1 MSNDCGT
8 SRIAGCQF
16 TLHPMTDKFVDVI
29 LGALEE
35 VDTTN
40 VWKDTDDVSTCI
52 RGKMVHIFD
61 VTKAIFLHAA
71 KTGEH
76 VAMSGTFSIGCPGD
90 SSGDVYMD
98 VTDEVLNEVKSKDIS
113 QKAGCKFALY
123 PMGREDYMDKI
134 YEQID
139 LSKAR
144 GVDVSA
150 SHYATRLDGEVNDIF
165 HTLEESFDKV
175 QEKVSHVTMT
185 FTISANSPSTKK

>member
-1 MSNDCGT
+1 MTNHCGT

-16 TLHPMTDKFVDVI
+16 TLYPMSDNFVDII
-29 LGALEE
+29 LTALDE
-35 VDTTN
+35 VDSSK

-52 RGKMVHIFD
+52 RGKMVHVFD

-90 SSGDVYMD
+90 NEADVYMAE
-98 VTDEVLNEVKSKDIS
+98 TDEPVNLANS
-113 QKAGCKFALY
+113 QSIEQQAGCKFALY

-144 GVDVSA
+144 GVEVSA
-150 SHYATRLDGEVNDIF
+150 AHYATRLDGDVKDIF
-165 HTLEESFDKV
+165 HALEESFDKV
-175 QEKVSHVTMT
+175 QEAVSHVTMT
-185 FTISANSPSTKK
+185 FTISANSPSNK

>member
-1 MSNDCGT
+1 MNNYCGT

-16 TLHPMTDKFVDVI
+16 TLYPMSDQFIEII
-29 LGALEE
+29 LSALEE
-35 VDTTN
+35 VDTSK
-40 VWKDTDDVSTCI
+40 VWKDTDDVTTCI

-90 SSGDVYMD
+90 SDADVYMD
-98 VTDEVLNEVKSKDIS
+98 ETDTPLNEEKSREIM
-113 QKAGCKFALY
+113 QQAGCKFSLY
-123 PMGREDYMDKI
+123 PLGREDYMDVI

-139 LSKAR
+139 LSR
-144 GVDVSA
+144 HRNVEVS
-150 SHYATRLDGEVNDIF
+150 STHYATRLDGDVHHIF
-165 HTLEESFDKV
+165 GALHEAFDSV

-185 FTISANSPSTKK
+185 FSISANSPTNKE